1 MATLDFTPLFRSSI
15 GFDQVPSLL
24 SHALQREET
33 GYPPYNIEKLGEDQ
47 YRIVMAVAGFGKD
60 DVEIVQEQNRLSVRG
75 KLKELST
82 KTYLHRGIASRA
94 FERHFD
100 LADYVEVTDATMGEG
115 LLVIALKRELPEALK
130 PRSIPIN
137 AGTFL
142 PMGRKPTGTIEH
154 KADEQLAA

>member
-33 GYPPYNIEKLGEDQ
+33 GYPPYNIEKVGEDQ
-47 YRIVMAVAGFGKD
+47 YRIVMAVAGLGKD
-60 DVEIVQEQNRLSVRG
+60 DVEIVQEQNQLSVRG

-82 KTYLHRGIASRA
+82 KTYLHRGIATRA

-115 LLVIALKRELPEALK
+115 LLVISLKRELPEALK

-137 AGTFL
+137 AGTFV
-142 PMGRKPTGTIEH
+142 PMGRKTGTIEH